1 MTAEFS
7 LAVHGLVYLAHKN
20 CVVSSE
26 ELAGNICTNPARVRK
41 VMAKIKRAGLVAS
54 AEGKGHGY
62 HAVEQSEN
70 ITLLQVLDALKEEVV
85 GVSWRSGDTDMECLI
100 ASGMADVMD
109 RIYEEMNQRSKQHLA
124 NITIGSIVDT
134 IFSQDKGGGAA

>member
-7 LAVHGLVYLAHKN
+7 LAVHGLVYLLHKQ

-26 ELAGNICTNPARVRK
+26 RLAENICTNPARVRK
-41 VMAKIKRAGLVAS
+41 VMAKIKHAGLVCS

-62 HAVEQSEN
+62 QAVAQSEN
-70 ITLLQVLDALKEEVV
+70 ITLLQVLDALEEDVV
-85 GVSWRSGDTDMECLI
+85 GVAWRSGDVDMNCLV

-109 RIYEEMNQRSKQHLA
+109 HIYGEMNQLCKEHLMKV
-124 NITIGSIVDT
+124 TIGSIHDT
-134 IFSQDKGGGAA
+134 IFSDDRKKE